1 MSPVLEPMT
10 FDDLSELYRVEMKNS
25 SITSCRG
32 DLFRA
37 MAELLTRLRA
47 DYDKQMSI
55 DPESVMCEGANQ
67 RRKKAER
74 ISKDIMH
81 IRTQKICQMAIRGAM
96 GADNGLE
103 ALTSEE
109 RDYYNGILELSRRQF
124 SEIDRL
130 RGRRNTVDTRIDE
143 VPVRSPVPEPP
154 VEVAPPA
161 VEPVPEPED
170 GGFIPDD
177 MPFPDEAEQ
186 FDDIPPEEM
195 FDDEPVPEPPV
206 EVAPPA
212 VEPVPVTEP
221 FAATESDEL
230 APVVIRV
237 LEDLPPFVGPDR
249 DYDLR
254 AEDLVTLPRIMAEA
268 LVNSEKATLVRPSP

>member
-37 MAELLTRLRA
+37 MAELLTRLRT
-47 DYDKQMSI
+47 DYDRQMSI

-103 ALTSEE
+103 TLTSEE

-143 VPVRSPVPEPP
+143 VPVRPPVPEPP
-154 VEVAPPA
+154 VEAAPPT
-161 VEPVPEPED
+161 VEPVPEPVPVQEPED
-170 GGFIPDD
+170 DGFVPDD

-186 FDDIPPEEM
+186 FDDLPPGEM

-206 EVAPPA
+206 DTVPPA
-212 VEPVPVTEP
+212 MEPVP
-221 FAATESDEL
+221 ATESDEL